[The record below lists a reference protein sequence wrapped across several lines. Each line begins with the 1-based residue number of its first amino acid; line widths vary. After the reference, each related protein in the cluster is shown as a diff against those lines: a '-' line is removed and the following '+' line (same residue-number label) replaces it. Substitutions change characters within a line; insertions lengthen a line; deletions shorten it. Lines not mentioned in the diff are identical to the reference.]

1 MQQTQTRIQKEF
13 PHTMCVF
20 MKEDA
25 REKDIKNAS
34 LVTSIFTLQFMP
46 QKDRSGRNSKNL

>member
-1 MQQTQTRIQKEF
+1 
-13 PHTMCVF
+13 

-34 LVTSIFTLQFMP
+34 LVTSIFTLQFMFP
-46 QKDRSGRNSKNL
+46 QKIDQH